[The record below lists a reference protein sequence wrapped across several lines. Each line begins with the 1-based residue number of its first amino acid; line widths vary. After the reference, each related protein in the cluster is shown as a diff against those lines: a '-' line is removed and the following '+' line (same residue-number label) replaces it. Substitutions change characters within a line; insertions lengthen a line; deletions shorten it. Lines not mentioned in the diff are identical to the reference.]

1 MNNSIEL
8 KPVKDL
14 LGMNFF
20 IPEYQRG
27 YRWKTRQVLDLLED
41 IQEFITNTPGG
52 MYCLQPLVV
61 KNKEKL
67 NEEEL
72 LDNVRS
78 AQSIQEVKNQLAE
91 KWEVVDG
98 QQRLTTLY
106 ILIKYLNN
114 NTPLYQI
121 DYATRDKSRDFLNKI
136 GTPDT
141 KEDAKKYIDY
151 LHMQN
156 TYEQIK
162 KWFEGKSKEE
172 KTSFLNAIINRTEFI
187 WYECKEDTIEVFTR
201 LNIGKIS
208 LTNSELVKALF
219 LNSSHFVSNQI
230 RQNEIA
236 VLWDRMEYALQK
248 DEFWCF
254 IHEDGYEQPTRID
267 YILELLVK
275 LKNEEKNGKGKKKQ
289 TDDSKDDF
297 NWKVN
302 ERDLG
307 GDHYRT
313 FRYFYHLFKNNK
325 DKDNIVNKIW
335 DEVKRI
341 FDELV
346 EWYNDNE
353 CYHYI
358 GFLVHDAERKGHTF
372 DFKTL
377 IEDWRKSNN
386 KDDFKSKQLKEP
398 IKSILQYK
406 ETNNL
411 DKQYEMDKNSSK
423 TLCYPLLLL
432 FNIMSIVDKNNRFKK
447 DGKFDALDFERF
459 PFNLFKKEKGWDIE
473 HIAPNT
479 ESSFPTENDRLQ
491 FLSYVKESEGISE
504 ELKQEVQNYISVHEK
519 ANDKEKKTEA
529 DSSFI
534 NIRKKIEE
542 CTLDDNERNKVWN
555 FCLLDQS
562 TNRSY
567 GNSIFALKRKEILL
581 RERGLDING
590 QPLVNDEND
599 KTKKR
604 RVFIPKCTLNAFT
617 KFYNPDSKDLSVWGE
632 KDAQA
637 YREAIYLTLKDFDV
651 KFKDSQTGI

>member
-1 MNNSIEL
+1 MDNSIEL

-41 IQEFITNTPGG
+41 IQDFIKNTPGG

-61 KNKEKL
+61 KKGEPL
-67 NEEEL
+67 NEENL
-72 LDNVRS
+72 LENVKR
-78 AQSIQEVKNQLAE
+78 AQNIQEVKNLLAE

-114 NTPLYQI
+114 VPFYQI

-136 GTPDT
+136 GTTDK
-141 KEDAKKYIDY
+141 KEEAQHYIDF

-156 TYEQIK
+156 TYEEIN
-162 KWFEGKSKEE
+162 KWFKGKSDEE
-172 KTSFLNAIINRTEFI
+172 KNSFLNAIINRTEFI
-187 WYECKEDTIEVFTR
+187 WYDCAENAIEVFTR

-219 LNSSHFVSNQI
+219 LNSSHFASNQI

-267 YILELLVK
+267 FILELLVK
-275 LKNEEKNGKGKKKQ
+275 LKNEERNGKGKKKQ
-289 TDDSKDDF
+289 TNDSKDDF

-335 DEVKRI
+335 DEVKRV

-358 GFLVHDAERKGHTF
+358 GFLEHYYERKGKPF

-377 IEDWRKSNN
+377 IEEWRKSDN
-386 KDDFKSKQLKEP
+386 KDSFKNEILIKRIKDILNDKE
-398 IKSILQYK
+398 ISD
-406 ETNNL
+406 L

-432 FNIMSIVDKNNRFKK
+432 FNIQSIVDKNNKFKK

-491 FLSYVKESEGISE
+491 FLEYVKQSKVISDGLIENVES
-504 ELKQEVQNYISVHEK
+504 YINEHKSV
-519 ANDKEKKTEA
+519 DDRDKKTDA
-529 DSSFI
+529 DSTF
-534 NIRKKIEE
+534 NKIRKEIEE
-542 CTLDDNERNKVWN
+542 GTLDDKERNKVWN

-581 RERGLDING
+581 RERGLDINE

-604 RVFIPKCTLNAFT
+604 RVFIPICTLNAFT
-617 KFYNPDSKDLSVWGE
+617 KFYNTDTKDLSVWGME
-632 KDAQA
+632 DAEA
-637 YREAIYLTLKDFDV
+637 YRKAIYLTLKDFDV
-651 KFKDSQTGI
+651 KYKDCQTI

>member
-1 MNNSIEL
+1 MDNLIEL

-61 KNKEKL
+61 KKKEHFNEEKL
-67 NEEEL
+67 
-72 LDNVRS
+72 LDIVKS
-78 AQSIQEVKNQLAE
+78 AQNIQEVKNLLAE

-114 NTPLYQI
+114 NVPFYQI
-121 DYATRDKSRDFLNKI
+121 DYATRDNSLVFLNNI
-136 GTPDT
+136 GTRET
-141 KEDAKKYIDY
+141 KEDAQQYIDFF
-151 LHMQN
+151 HIQN
-156 TYEQIK
+156 TYEQIN
-162 KWFEGKSKEE
+162 KWFEGKSIEE

-187 WYECKEDTIEVFTR
+187 WYECAEDPIEVFTR

-236 VLWDRMEYALQK
+236 VLWDRIEYALQK

-267 YILELLVK
+267 FILELLVK
-275 LKNEEKNGKGKKKQ
+275 LKNEEKNGKGKKKK

-297 NWKVN
+297 IWMVN
-302 ERDLG
+302 DRDLG
-307 GDHYRT
+307 SDHYRT
-313 FRYFYHLFKNNK
+313 FRYFYHLFKKNK
-325 DKDNIVNKIW
+325 DKENIVNKIW
-335 DEVKRI
+335 CEVKRV

-358 GFLVHDAERKGHTF
+358 GFLVHDAERTGREGNTF

-386 KDDFKSKQLKEP
+386 KDCFKGEKLIKRIKDILNNKE
-398 IKSILQYK
+398 IS
-406 ETNNL
+406 NL
-411 DKQYEMDKNSSK
+411 DKQYEMDKNSNK

-432 FNIMSIVDKNNRFKK
+432 FNIQSIVDKNNKFKK

-491 FLSYVKESEGISE
+491 FLEYVKQSTVISDDLKKKVES
-504 ELKQEVQNYISVHEK
+504 YIEDHKRVG
-519 ANDKEKKTEA
+519 DLDKKTDA
-529 DSSFI
+529 DSTFN
-534 NIRKKIEE
+534 NIRKEIEKG
-542 CTLDDNERNKVWN
+542 TLDDNERNKVWN

-590 QPLVNDEND
+590 QPLANDDND

-632 KDAQA
+632 EDAVA
-637 YREAIYLTLKDFDV
+637 YRKAIYLTLKDFDV
-651 KFKDSQTGI
+651 NYKDC

>member
-1 MNNSIEL
+1 MDNSIEL

-136 GTPDT
+136 GIPDK
-141 KEDAKKYIDY
+141 KEEAQQYIDY

-187 WYECKEDTIEVFTR
+187 WYECKENTIEVFTR

-542 CTLDDNERNKVWN
+542 GTLDDNERNKVWN

-637 YREAIYLTLKDFDV
+637 YRKAIYLTLKDFEV
-651 KFKDSQTGI
+651 TYKDCQTGI